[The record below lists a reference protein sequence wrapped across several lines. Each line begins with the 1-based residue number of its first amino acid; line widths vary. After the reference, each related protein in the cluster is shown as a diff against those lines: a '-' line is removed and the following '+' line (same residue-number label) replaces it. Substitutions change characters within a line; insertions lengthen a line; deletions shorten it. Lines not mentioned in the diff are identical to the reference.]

1 MTLHPILSDFLD
13 RIGAGEGIWLLA
25 VGSLLAICGLAIWH
39 IITPDQ
45 FVACFQRWAEL
56 VFGSAAIAGFRDW
69 KKNNAPT
76 TP

>member
-1 MTLHPILSDFLD
+1 MSGRISDLLD

-25 VGSLLAICGLAIWH
+25 VGSLTTITGLVAFH
-39 IITPDQ
+39 TITPDQ

-69 KKNNAPT
+69 KKGTPNGPT
-76 TP
+76 P